1 MTGVINLF
9 KPKGITSSDAV
20 VKVKRLLHTR
30 AVGHMGTLDPQGE
43 GVLILGV
50 GKATRLFDYYLSKDK
65 VYEAEF
71 TFGEETDTLD
81 GEGEVLYSGGRMPT
95 EEEIKAALSTFVGKQ
110 LQVPPLYSAKKVGG
124 RKAYDIARSGESV
137 ELKPCEIEV
146 FAYELLGING
156 NKITVKVHCSS
167 GTYIRS
173 LCRDLA
179 HKLGTYAIMTA
190 IKRTRCGTFKVEKSV
205 RLEDLTPETILSVED
220 ALPEVEKL
228 CLPDELYKDL
238 SNGRKIKTEK
248 DGKFLVFCKG
258 EMFGIGLAEGGLM
271 SIKIYMREE

>member
-1 MTGVINLF
+1 MTGVINLY

-71 TFGEETDTLD
+71 TFGEETDTFD
-81 GEGEVLYSGGRMPT
+81 GEGEVLFSGGRMPT
-95 EEEIKAALSTFVGKQ
+95 EAEIKAELSTFVGKQ

-124 RKAYDIARSGESV
+124 RKAYDIARSGGSI
-137 ELKPCEIEV
+137 ELKPCEIEI
-146 FAYELLGING
+146 FAFELLEYSG
-156 NKITVKVHCSS
+156 NKIIVKVHCSS

-190 IKRTRCGTFKVEKSV
+190 IKRTRCGALKVDNSV
-205 RLEDLTPETILSVED
+205 RLEDLTPEKILSVGD
-220 ALPEVEKL
+220 ALPEIEKL
-228 CLPDELYKDL
+228 YLSDEVYKEI
-238 SNGRKIKTEK
+238 SNGRKIKVEK
-248 DGKFLVFCKG
+248 DGRYLVFCKG
-258 EMFGIGLAEGGLM
+258 EMFGIGVAEKGLL
-271 SIKIYMREE
+271 SIEIYMREE